1 LFIWAKF
8 LILYER
14 QSFVKAKN
22 NYTIQKKESFC
33 VQGSMKIKL
42 LRVINFKVTYM
53 KKILLLT
60 VLSATMLTSCVSK
73 KKYVELETELSNT
86 QSNLQRT
93 AMEKEEAQRKLDAI
107 EVRVADYNAKI
118 NSLKESNDEKMEM
131 NDLTAMSNNTK
142 AKMRT
147 TLAKVDPAELAK
159 AKTLED
165 SINLAV
171 SYNLKKS
178 ITDETE
184 SDDVQITI
192 DKTVVMINVSD
203 KLLFRSGSYRINPK
217 ANNLMKKLA
226 EVINSEPSMEVM
238 VEGHTDSQT
247 LVPGSYIQDNWDL
260 SVRRATSVVRLLQ
273 DKYNVAPEKLIA
285 AGRSKYVPLVE
296 NTSKE
301 NMAKNRR
308 TRIVIIPNLDKFFA
322 LLDSEE

>member
-1 LFIWAKF
+1 
-8 LILYER
+8 
-14 QSFVKAKN
+14 
-22 NYTIQKKESFC
+22 
-33 VQGSMKIKL
+33 
-42 LRVINFKVTYM
+42 M

-93 AMEKEEAQRKLDAI
+93 AMEKEEAQKKLDAI
-107 EVRVADYNAKI
+107 EARVADYNAKI

-147 TLAKVDPAELAK
+147 TLTKVDQSELAN

-178 ITDETE
+178 ITGDAE
-184 SDDVQITI
+184 SDDVQITV

-217 ANNLMKKLA
+217 ANSLMEKLA

-247 LVPGSYIQDNWDL
+247 MVPGSHIQDNWDL
-260 SVRRATSVVRLLQ
+260 SVRRSTTIVRLLQ

-285 AGRSKYVPLVE
+285 AGRSSYSPLVE

-322 LLDSEE
+322 LLDSEK

>member
-1 LFIWAKF
+1 
-8 LILYER
+8 
-14 QSFVKAKN
+14 
-22 NYTIQKKESFC
+22 
-33 VQGSMKIKL
+33 
-42 LRVINFKVTYM
+42 M
-53 KKILLLT
+53 KKILLVT
-60 VLSATMLTSCVSK
+60 VLSAATLTSCVSK

-93 AMEKEEAQRKLDAI
+93 TMEKEEAQAKLDAI
-107 EVRVADYNAKI
+107 EARVADYNAKI

-131 NDLTAMSNNTK
+131 NDLTVMSNNSK
-142 AKMRT
+142 QKMRA
-147 TLAKVDPAELAK
+147 TLAKVDPSELSE

-178 ITDETE
+178 ITEDSE
-184 SDDVQITI
+184 SDDVQITV

-203 KLLFRSGSYRINPK
+203 KLLFRSGSYRLNKK
-217 ANNLMKKLA
+217 ADGLMKKLA

-247 LVPGSYIQDNWDL
+247 MVPGSYIKDNWEL
-260 SVRRATSVVRLLQ
+260 SVRRSTEIVRALQ
-273 DKYNVAPEKLIA
+273 DKYNVDPAKLIA
-285 AGRSKYVPLVE
+285 AGRSSYAPLVE
-296 NTSKE
+296 NSNKD

-322 LLDSEE
+322 LLESE

>member
-1 LFIWAKF
+1 
-8 LILYER
+8 
-14 QSFVKAKN
+14 
-22 NYTIQKKESFC
+22 
-33 VQGSMKIKL
+33 
-42 LRVINFKVTYM
+42 M

-93 AMEKEEAQRKLDAI
+93 TMEKEEAQRKLDAI

-118 NSLKESNDEKMEM
+118 NSLKETNDEKMEM

-147 TLAKVDPAELAK
+147 TLTKVDPSELAK

-178 ITDETE
+178 ITDDTE

-192 DKTVVMINVSD
+192 DKSVVMINVSD

-217 ANNLMKKLA
+217 ANNLMEKLA
-226 EVINSEPSMEVM
+226 QVINSEPSMEVM

-247 LVPGSYIQDNWDL
+247 LVPGSYIKDNWDL
-260 SVRRATSVVRLLQ
+260 SVRRATTIVRLLQ

-285 AGRSKYVPLVE
+285 AGRSSYVPLVE
-296 NTSKE
+296 NSSKE

-322 LLDSEE
+322 LLDSEK

>member
-1 LFIWAKF
+1 
-8 LILYER
+8 
-14 QSFVKAKN
+14 
-22 NYTIQKKESFC
+22 
-33 VQGSMKIKL
+33 
-42 LRVINFKVTYM
+42 M

-118 NSLKESNDEKMEM
+118 NSLKDENNEKMEM
-131 NDLTAMSNNTK
+131 NDITAMSNNTK
-142 AKMRT
+142 AKMRN
-147 TLAKVDPAELAK
+147 TLAKVDPSELSK

-203 KLLFRSGSYRINPK
+203 KLLFKSGSYRINPK
-217 ANNLMKKLA
+217 ANNLMQKLA

-260 SVRRATSVVRLLQ
+260 SVRRATTIVRLLQ

-285 AGRSKYVPLVE
+285 AGRSSYVPLVE
-296 NTSKE
+296 NSSKE

-308 TRIVIIPNLDKFFA
+308 TRIVIIPNLDKFFSM
-322 LLDSEE
+322 LDSEQ

>member
-1 LFIWAKF
+1 
-8 LILYER
+8 
-14 QSFVKAKN
+14 
-22 NYTIQKKESFC
+22 
-33 VQGSMKIKL
+33 
-42 LRVINFKVTYM
+42 M

-118 NSLKESNDEKMEM
+118 NSLKDENNEKMEM
-131 NDLTAMSNNTK
+131 NDITAMSNNTK
-142 AKMRT
+142 AKMRK
-147 TLAKVDPAELAK
+147 TLAKVDPSELSK

-203 KLLFRSGSYRINPK
+203 KLLFKSGSYRINPK
-217 ANNLMKKLA
+217 ANNLMQKLA

-260 SVRRATSVVRLLQ
+260 SVRRATTIVRLLQ

-285 AGRSKYVPLVE
+285 AGRSSYVPLVE
-296 NTSKE
+296 NSSKE

-308 TRIVIIPNLDKFFA
+308 TRIVIIPNLDKFFSM
-322 LLDSEE
+322 LDSEQ